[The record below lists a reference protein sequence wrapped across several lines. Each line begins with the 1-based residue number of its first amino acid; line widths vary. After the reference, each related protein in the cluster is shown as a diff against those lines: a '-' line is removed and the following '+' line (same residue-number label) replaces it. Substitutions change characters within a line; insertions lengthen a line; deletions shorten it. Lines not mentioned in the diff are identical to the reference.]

1 MPKSSKEKH
10 EFARLLLQEGISY
23 AQIQEEMKIK
33 YGTGMSNSTLQR
45 IIVETSRIKELE
57 DQVSEMAMELKMY
70 KKMYYELLDAVKER
84 IQK

>member
-10 EFARLLLQEGISY
+10 EFARLLLQEGIPY

-45 IIVETSRIKELE
+45 LIVETNRIKELE
-57 DQVSEMAMELKMY
+57 DQVSEMATELKMY
-70 KKMYYELLDAVKER
+70 KKMYYDLLDAVKER
-84 IQK
+84 IQ

>member
-84 IQK
+84 I

>member
-45 IIVETSRIKELE
+45 LIVETSRIKELE

>member
-10 EFARLLLQEGISY
+10 EFARILLQEGISY

-45 IIVETSRIKELE
+45 LIVETSRIKELE
-57 DQVSEMAMELKMY
+57 DQVSEMALELKMY
-70 KKMYYELLDAVKER
+70 KKMYYDLLDAVKER
-84 IQK
+84 IQN

>member
-45 IIVETSRIKELE
+45 LIVETGRIKELE
-57 DQVSEMAMELKMY
+57 TQVNEMAMELKMY
-70 KKMYYELLDAVKER
+70 KKMYYDLLDAVKER
-84 IQK
+84 IQN